1 MTELNDIQRSYQGRD
16 YVNTNILNSENTGLI
31 ITQDIIVSMVVTGAV
46 ESAVYGSI
54 YNFGGK
60 QALDVAFRKYN
71 HAISKK
77 TLERLQLGVSG
88 AIKKKISKRMTQ
100 LFAGKAANKV
110 GTEVAKAAG
119 KQMTKKAIQQGA
131 KTIGTTAAKSGA
143 RSAAITAGGCAAGP
157 AGCAAGA
164 VIGGIVFMADLAFTI
179 FNTILDIKDDRGI
192 LILFH
197 KDYVD
202 QITKDFDDALRAAFK
217 EMDYPEA
224 MDEKVLFYPEM
235 FVYDFDEE
243 GIPYLDERN
252 EWADKYIEYEN
263 EYLRSIGIED
273 GWEYEI
279 NATDLT
285 SVAQDQFTGLGDIPS
300 DKDKDDNLNMVS
312 LFSSSLSCILLLLF
326 SIVLV
331 TGGNNNNNVF

>member
-1 MTELNDIQRSYQGRD
+1 MTELGDIQRSYQGRD
-16 YVNTNILNSENTGLI
+16 YVNTNILNSESTGLI
-31 ITQDIIVSMVVTGAV
+31 ITQDILVTMAITNAV
-46 ESAVYGSI
+46 EKAAYGTI

-60 QALDVAFRKYN
+60 QALNIAFRRYN

-77 TLERLQLGVSG
+77 TLQKLQQGVSG
-88 AIKKKISKRMTQ
+88 ALMKNISKRMTQ

-119 KQMTKKAIQQGA
+119 KQALKQGA

-202 QITKDFDDALRAAFK
+202 QITKDFDDALRASFK

-279 NATDLT
+279 NASDMTGTFQNDF
-285 SVAQDQFTGLGDIPS
+285 SGLGNNPDNI
-300 DKDKDDNLNMVS
+300 DKDDNLNMVS
-312 LFSSSLSCILLLLF
+312 LSSSSLSCILLLLF

>member
-1 MTELNDIQRSYQGRD
+1 
-16 YVNTNILNSENTGLI
+16 
-31 ITQDIIVSMVVTGAV
+31 
-46 ESAVYGSI
+46 
-54 YNFGGK
+54 
-60 QALDVAFRKYN
+60 
-71 HAISKK
+71 
-77 TLERLQLGVSG
+77 
-88 AIKKKISKRMTQ
+88 MTQ
-100 LFAGKAANKV
+100 LFAGRAANKV

-119 KQMTKKAIQQGA
+119 KQALKQGA
-131 KTIGTTAAKSGA
+131 KAVGTTAGKSAA
-143 RSAAITAGGCAAGP
+143 RSAAITAGGCTAGP

-202 QITKDFDDALRAAFK
+202 QITEDFDDALRAAFK

-224 MDEKVLFYPEM
+224 MDEKVLFYPDM

-243 GIPYLDERN
+243 GVPYLDERN

-279 NATDLT
+279 NASDMTDIFQNEFSEL
-285 SVAQDQFTGLGDIPS
+285 ANNPYNR
-300 DKDKDDNLNMVS
+300 DKDDNFNIVS
-312 LFSSSLSCILLLLF
+312 LSSFSLSCILLLLF
-326 SIVLV
+326 SMVLV
-331 TGGNNNNNVF
+331 TGGKQ

>member
-1 MTELNDIQRSYQGRD
+1 MTELGDIQRSYQGRD
-16 YVNTNILNSENTGLI
+16 YVNTNILNSESTGLI
-31 ITQDIIVSMVVTGAV
+31 ITQDILVTMAITNAV
-46 ESAVYGSI
+46 EKAAYGTI

-60 QALDVAFRKYN
+60 QALNIAFRRYN

-77 TLERLQLGVSG
+77 TLQKLQQGVSG
-88 AIKKKISKRMTQ
+88 ALMKNISKRMTQ

-119 KQMTKKAIQQGA
+119 KQALKQGA

-202 QITKDFDDALRAAFK
+202 QITKDFDDALRASFK

-279 NATDLT
+279 NASDMTGTFQNDFSDLGNNP
-285 SVAQDQFTGLGDIPS
+285 DNI
-300 DKDKDDNLNMVS
+300 DKDDNLNMVS
-312 LFSSSLSCILLLLF
+312 LSSSSLSCILLLLF

>member
-1 MTELNDIQRSYQGRD
+1 MADLDDIKRSYQGRD
-16 YVNTNILNSENTGLI
+16 YVNTNILNSENKGLI
-31 ITQDIIVSMVVTGAV
+31 ITQDIIVTLAITSAV
-46 ESAVYGSI
+46 EKVVYGTI

-60 QALDVAFRKYN
+60 QALNIAFRRYN

-77 TLERLQLGVSG
+77 TLQKLQQGVSG
-88 AIKKKISKRMTQ
+88 ALMKNISKRMTQ
-100 LFAGKAANKV
+100 LFAGRAANKV
-110 GTEVAKAAG
+110 GTEVAKAAS
-119 KQMTKKAIQQGA
+119 KQALKQGA
-131 KTIGTTAAKSGA
+131 KTIGTSAAKSGA

-179 FNTILDIKDDRGI
+179 FNTILDIKDDSGI
-192 LILFH
+192 LTLFH

-202 QITKDFDDALRAAFK
+202 RITKDFDDALRAAFT

-243 GIPYLDERN
+243 GVPYFDERN
-252 EWADKYIEYEN
+252 EWVDKYIEYEN

-279 NATDLT
+279 NASDMTDIFQGIF
-285 SVAQDQFTGLGDIPS
+285 SGLGDN
-300 DKDKDDNLNMVS
+300 KDKDDNFSIVS
-312 LFSSSLSCILLLLF
+312 LSSSSLSCILLLLF

-331 TGGNNNNNVF
+331 T

>member
-1 MTELNDIQRSYQGRD
+1 MTELDDIQRSYQGRD

-31 ITQDIIVSMVVTGAV
+31 ITQDILVTMAITNAV
-46 ESAVYGSI
+46 EKAAYGTI

-60 QALDVAFRKYN
+60 QALNIAFRRYN

-77 TLERLQLGVSG
+77 TLQKLQQGVSG
-88 AIKKKISKRMTQ
+88 ALMKNISKRMTQ

-119 KQMTKKAIQQGA
+119 KQALKQGA

-279 NATDLT
+279 NASDMTGTFQNDFSDLGNNP
-285 SVAQDQFTGLGDIPS
+285 DNI
-300 DKDKDDNLNMVS
+300 DKDDNLNMVS

-331 TGGNNNNNVF
+331 TGGNTNNNVF

>member
-1 MTELNDIQRSYQGRD
+1 MADLDDIQRSYQGTD

-31 ITQDIIVSMVVTGAV
+31 ITQDIIVTMAITNAV
-46 ESAVYGSI
+46 EKAAYGTI

-60 QALDVAFRKYN
+60 QALNITFRRYN

-77 TLERLQLGVSG
+77 TLQKLQQGVSG
-88 AIKKKISKRMTQ
+88 ALMKNISKRMTQ
-100 LFAGKAANKV
+100 LFAGRAANKV

-119 KQMTKKAIQQGA
+119 KQALKQGA
-131 KTIGTTAAKSGA
+131 KAVGTTAAKSAA
-143 RSAAITAGGCAAGP
+143 RSAAMTAGGCTAGP

-202 QITKDFDDALRAAFK
+202 QITEDFDDALRAAFK

-243 GIPYLDERN
+243 GVPYLDERN

-279 NATDLT
+279 NASDMTDIFQNVF
-285 SVAQDQFTGLGDIPS
+285 SGLS
-300 DKDKDDNLNMVS
+300 DNKDKDDNFSIIS
-312 LFSSSLSCILLLLF
+312 LSSSSLSCILLLLF

-331 TGGNNNNNVF
+331 T

>member
-1 MTELNDIQRSYQGRD
+1 MTELGDIQRSYQGRD

-31 ITQDIIVSMVVTGAV
+31 ITQDILVTMAITNAV
-46 ESAVYGSI
+46 EKAAYGTI

-60 QALDVAFRKYN
+60 QALNITFRRYN

-77 TLERLQLGVSG
+77 TLQKLQQGVSG
-88 AIKKKISKRMTQ
+88 ALMKNISKRMTQ

-119 KQMTKKAIQQGA
+119 KQASKQALKQGA

-279 NATDLT
+279 NASDMTSTFQNEFSDLGNNP
-285 SVAQDQFTGLGDIPS
+285 VNI
-300 DKDKDDNLNMVS
+300 DKDDNLNMVS

-331 TGGNNNNNVF
+331 TGGNTNNNVF

>member
-1 MTELNDIQRSYQGRD
+1 MTELDDIQRSYQGRD

-31 ITQDIIVSMVVTGAV
+31 ITQDILVTMVITNAV
-46 ESAVYGSI
+46 EKAAYGTI

-60 QALDVAFRKYN
+60 QALNIAFRRYN

-77 TLERLQLGVSG
+77 TLQKLQQGVSG
-88 AIKKKISKRMTQ
+88 ALMKNISKRMTQ

-119 KQMTKKAIQQGA
+119 KQALKQGA

-179 FNTILDIKDDRGI
+179 FNTILDIKDERGI

-279 NATDLT
+279 NASDM
-285 SVAQDQFTGLGDIPS
+285 TGTFQNDFSNLGNNPDNI
-300 DKDKDDNLNMVS
+300 DKDDNFNMVS

-331 TGGNNNNNVF
+331 TGGNTNNNVF

>member
-1 MTELNDIQRSYQGRD
+1 MTELDDIQRSYQGRD

-31 ITQDIIVSMVVTGAV
+31 ITQDILVTMAITNAV
-46 ESAVYGSI
+46 EKAAHGTI

-60 QALDVAFRKYN
+60 QALNIAFRRYN

-77 TLERLQLGVSG
+77 TLQKLQQGVSG
-88 AIKKKISKRMTQ
+88 ALMKNISKRMTQ

-119 KQMTKKAIQQGA
+119 KQALKQGA

-179 FNTILDIKDDRGI
+179 FNTILDIKDERGI

-202 QITKDFDDALRAAFK
+202 QITKDFDDALRASFK

-279 NATDLT
+279 NASDMTGTFQNDF
-285 SVAQDQFTGLGDIPS
+285 SGLGNNPDNI
-300 DKDKDDNLNMVS
+300 DKDDNLNMVS
-312 LFSSSLSCILLLLF
+312 LSSSSLSCILLLLF

>member
-1 MTELNDIQRSYQGRD
+1 MAELNDIQRSYQGRD

-31 ITQDIIVSMVVTGAV
+31 ITQDIIVTMAITNAV
-46 ESAVYGSI
+46 EKVVYGTI

-60 QALDVAFRKYN
+60 QALNIAFRRYN

-77 TLERLQLGVSG
+77 TLQKLQQGVSG
-88 AIKKKISKRMTQ
+88 ALMKNISKRMTQ
-100 LFAGKAANKV
+100 LFAGRAANKV
-110 GTEVAKAAG
+110 GTEVAKA
-119 KQMTKKAIQQGA
+119 
-131 KTIGTTAAKSGA
+131 AAKSGA

-179 FNTILDIKDDRGI
+179 FNTILDIKDDSGI
-192 LILFH
+192 LTLFH

-202 QITKDFDDALRAAFK
+202 RITKDFDDALRAAFT

-243 GIPYLDERN
+243 GVPYFDERN
-252 EWADKYIEYEN
+252 EWVDKYIEYEN

-279 NATDLT
+279 NASDMTDIFQGIF
-285 SVAQDQFTGLGDIPS
+285 SGLGDN
-300 DKDKDDNLNMVS
+300 KDKDDNFSIVS
-312 LFSSSLSCILLLLF
+312 LSSSSLSCILLLLF

-331 TGGNNNNNVF
+331 T

>member
-1 MTELNDIQRSYQGRD
+1 MTELDDIQRSYQGRD

-31 ITQDIIVSMVVTGAV
+31 ITQDILVTMAITNAV
-46 ESAVYGSI
+46 EKAAYGTI

-60 QALDVAFRKYN
+60 QALNIAFRKYDK
-71 HAISKK
+71 AISKK
-77 TLERLQLGVSG
+77 TLQKLQQGVSG
-88 AIKKKISKRMTQ
+88 ALMKNISKRMTQ

-119 KQMTKKAIQQGA
+119 KQALKQGA

-202 QITKDFDDALRAAFK
+202 QITKDFDDALRASFK

-279 NATDLT
+279 NASDMTGTFQNDF
-285 SVAQDQFTGLGDIPS
+285 SGLGNNPDNIN
-300 DKDKDDNLNMVS
+300 KDDNLNLVS
-312 LFSSSLSCILLLLF
+312 LSSSSLSCILLLLF

-331 TGGNNNNNVF
+331 TGGNTNNNVF

>member
-31 ITQDIIVSMVVTGAV
+31 ITQDILVTMAITGAV
-46 ESAVYGSI
+46 EKAAHGTI

-60 QALDVAFRKYN
+60 QALDIAFRRYN

-77 TLERLQLGVSG
+77 TLQKLQQGVSG
-88 AIKKKISKRMTQ
+88 ALMKNISKRMTQ

-119 KQMTKKAIQQGA
+119 KQALKQGA

-179 FNTILDIKDDRGI
+179 FNTILDIKDERGI

-243 GIPYLDERN
+243 GIPYFDERN

-279 NATDLT
+279 NASDMTGTFQNDF
-285 SVAQDQFTGLGDIPS
+285 SGLGNNPDNI
-300 DKDKDDNLNMVS
+300 DKDDNLNMVS
-312 LFSSSLSCILLLLF
+312 LSSSSLSCILLLLF

>member
-31 ITQDIIVSMVVTGAV
+31 ITQDILVTMAITGAV
-46 ESAVYGSI
+46 ENAVYGTI

-60 QALDVAFRKYN
+60 QALDIAFRRYN

-77 TLERLQLGVSG
+77 TLQKLQQGVSG
-88 AIKKKISKRMTQ
+88 ALMKNISKRMTQ

-119 KQMTKKAIQQGA
+119 KQALKQGA

-179 FNTILDIKDDRGI
+179 FNTILDIKDERGI

-202 QITKDFDDALRAAFK
+202 QITKDFDDALRASFK

-285 SVAQDQFTGLGDIPS
+285 DTFQNEFSGLGNNPDNI
-300 DKDKDDNLNMVS
+300 DKDDNLNMVS
-312 LFSSSLSCILLLLF
+312 LSSSSLSCILLLLF

>member
-1 MTELNDIQRSYQGRD
+1 MTELDDIQRSYQGRD

-31 ITQDIIVSMVVTGAV
+31 ITQDILVTMAITNAV
-46 ESAVYGSI
+46 EKAAYGTI

-60 QALDVAFRKYN
+60 QALNIAFRRYN

-77 TLERLQLGVSG
+77 TLQKLQQGVSG
-88 AIKKKISKRMTQ
+88 ALMKNISKRMTQ

-119 KQMTKKAIQQGA
+119 KQALKQGA

-202 QITKDFDDALRAAFK
+202 QITKDFDDALRASFK

-279 NATDLT
+279 NASDMTGTFQNDF
-285 SVAQDQFTGLGDIPS
+285 SGLGNNPDNI
-300 DKDKDDNLNMVS
+300 DKDDNLNMVS
-312 LFSSSLSCILLLLF
+312 LSSSSLSCILLLLF